1 MKYKCLVLDHD
12 DTIVNSTATV
22 NYPSFMNTLKVL
34 RPEIS
39 ITLED
44 FFRYNFEPGFGSL
57 CSEILHF
64 SDKEMYYQTQN
75 WLKYVMVHTPPIF
88 EGIDKILW
96 RFYNEGGHICVVSHS
111 MNENIL
117 RDYREN
123 DLPMPDMVF
132 GWDMPPE
139 QRKPSVWAIEQIIE
153 RLSLK
158 PADLVMIDDLKPGKI
173 MADNAGINF
182 IGAGWAHSIP
192 EIVSYMKA
200 ECKHYCSS
208 VKELEN
214 YIF

>member
-1 MKYKCLVLDHD
+1 
-12 DTIVNSTATV
+12 
-22 NYPSFMNTLKVL
+22 
-34 RPEIS
+34 
-39 ITLED
+39 
-44 FFRYNFEPGFGSL
+44 
-57 CSEILHF
+57 
-64 SDKEMYYQTQN
+64 MYYQTEN
-75 WLKYVMVHTPPIF
+75 WLKYVRAHSPQIF
-88 EGIDKILW
+88 KGIDKILW
-96 RFYNEGGHICVVSHS
+96 RFYNDGGHICVVSHS

-117 RDYREN
+117 RDYRNN

-132 GWDMPPE
+132 GWDMLPE

-158 PADLVMIDDLKPGKI
+158 PADLVMIDDLKPGKV
-173 MADNAGINF
+173 MADNAGIDF

-200 ECKHYCSS
+200 ECKLYCSS